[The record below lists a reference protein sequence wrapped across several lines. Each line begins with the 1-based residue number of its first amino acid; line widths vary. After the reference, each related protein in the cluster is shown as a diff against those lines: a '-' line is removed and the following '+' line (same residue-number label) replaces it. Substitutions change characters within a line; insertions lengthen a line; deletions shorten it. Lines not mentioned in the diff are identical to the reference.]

1 MEAPHCSAQLVHF
14 SMAFRVKKEK
24 IKIKIKKNK
33 QQKKPNQTF
42 FTVVPEY
49 CTFLCL
55 ENKGIAKVT
64 K

>member
-24 IKIKIKKNK
+24 IIKKK

-49 CTFLCL
+49 CTFLCP